1 MPPSKRNWKRRLQKM
16 LEVCRKKDRIRR
28 EAPEP
33 CEIIITKFETV
44 TEYGTEGEEI
54 KRRLPKKVNITR
66 KINETKKL
74 LKTYTAE
81 EKVKEIEKI
90 FSK

>member
-1 MPPSKRNWKRRLQKM
+1 M
-16 LEVCRKKDRIRR
+16 LEVCRKKDKVRKA
-28 EAPEP
+28 APEQS
-33 CEIIITKFETV
+33 EIIITKYETV

-74 LKTYTAE
+74 LKNYTAE